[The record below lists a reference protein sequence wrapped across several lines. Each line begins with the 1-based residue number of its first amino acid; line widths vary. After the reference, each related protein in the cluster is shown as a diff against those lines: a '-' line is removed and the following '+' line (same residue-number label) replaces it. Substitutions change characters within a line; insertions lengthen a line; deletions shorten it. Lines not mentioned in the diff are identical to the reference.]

1 MSIVEIPPVNEVHQK
16 RAAFAIWL
24 ALQHLHFDSR
34 LTQIVYFPKDAPD
47 DEVRLL
53 EVNLGLYPVPGEPIF
68 AVRTTPVT
76 NDLPFHVWVA
86 DVTPDE
92 WSKIQT
98 DPSLL
103 PDGWKLGENVVTRRT
118 R

>member
-1 MSIVEIPPVNEVHQK
+1 MSIMESPPASDLHQK

-53 EVNLGLYPVPGEPIF
+53 EVNKGLYPDPGQPIF
-68 AVRTTPVT
+68 AVRTTPIT

-92 WSKIQT
+92 WSQIQT
-98 DPSLL
+98 DPGLL
-103 PDGWKLGENVVTRRT
+103 PDGWKWEGNVITRPAR
-118 R
+118 